1 MQDKSSATLTANPLI
16 EDTLTHGLVLPPKG
30 YCFHCGDLVPSPPFY
45 SEVLG
50 EQREMCCLGCQ
61 LASQS
66 IVEAGLEQYYLDR
79 SEINRTASLP
89 AELTRLQAYDHDDI
103 KSQFVYHD
111 EGQSVAELSVNN
123 LRCAACTWLIESRL
137 NELEGVSGC
146 QVNLTNQRMRV
157 IWDETQLPISEILAT
172 INQIGY
178 EAKPYRQ
185 DSHEAMLARHNK
197 TMLLR
202 LGIAALGAMQSMM
215 FAVAIYFGEY
225 GEMLL
230 SQRDFLRWVSLFVS
244 IPVFFYAGIPFFT
257 SAWSAIK
264 IRQVNMDVPVS
275 IALIVTFFA
284 SLYATLT
291 GYGHTY
297 YDSVSMFIFFL
308 LAGRYIEHN
317 ARLKAA
323 AMANDLIVLEPVLVQ
338 RVAHDEQAAEQVL
351 TVLASNTQWKANS
364 PEPLPNSPEP
374 LSNSTEPT
382 SNLAALNP
390 SAIDASN
397 QAMMVVNELPAPIKQ
412 VTSSVAIKLYQ
423 SLFDSASGAD
433 GDNRQHIGRAKRK
446 ITDEITDKTA
456 DEMITAQSL
465 RVGDIV
471 MIAAGSEIISD
482 GILLSPNA
490 TVSQSL
496 LTGEGDLIV
505 KQQGDYIVGGSQNDS
520 QPFYMLVTALAKDS
534 QIGLI
539 DRLMNRA
546 MSEKP
551 KIAQKADEL
560 ARWFVAR
567 ILVLSVL
574 VFIGWYIV
582 DPSQAI
588 WATVA
593 VLVATCPC
601 ALSLATPIA
610 LTVATNRLASY
621 GFLTTRGH
629 TLQTLAEITHVAF
642 DKTGTLTYGQPNLL
656 QIEKVGVDFSG
667 ATDHNHSADVPLE
680 IATDFADI
688 SSFESDIAVNS
699 LTAAAQ
705 LASYSADEL
714 LAIAAALEVGSRH
727 PVAHALLTAA
737 YQMHLPVTQERIS
750 YPAGGV
756 QAVVTLYSAN
766 SLESTGSSIESDN
779 LEEAHRLVFRI
790 GHYEFATGK
799 EAEDGA
805 EQTIPSSIEP
815 LNSLQGK
822 KGPDLIAH
830 RASSAVVLSVQVSD
844 KASSLNESQWQPLAY
859 FYFNDSVR
867 QDAKALIDQLTDKQ
881 LIPVML
887 TGDPSP
893 QALVLAEQLGIEQ
906 AYNGLSPEDKVHHIQ
921 KLQAQGARVLM
932 VGDGINDA
940 PVLAAA
946 DVSSSI
952 AGAAD
957 LAQVSSDSIILNGQI
972 GAIADAKRIADKTN
986 RIIKQNFNWA
996 LIYNG
1001 LVLIPAILGYVPPWL
1016 AAIGMSL
1023 SSLLV
1028 VLNALRLKLA

>member
-1 MQDKSSATLTANPLI
+1 MSNVPSSMASTTSQHYEDNSII
-16 EDTLTHGLVLPPKG
+16 EGLVLPLAG
-30 YCFHCGDLVPSPPFY
+30 HCFHCGDPVPQPPFHAKI
-45 SEVLG
+45 LG
-50 EQREMCCLGCQ
+50 KPREMCCMGCQ

-89 AELTRLQAYDHDDI
+89 TQLTRLEAYDHDEI
-103 KSQFVYHD
+103 KSQFVYAQD
-111 EGQSVAELSVNN
+111 GLSVAELSVNN

-137 NELEGVSGC
+137 DELEGISKC

-157 IWDETQLPISEILAT
+157 IWSEDKLPISRILAV
-172 INQIGY
+172 INEIGY

-185 DSHEAMLARHNK
+185 DTHEAMLARHNNQ
-197 TMLLR
+197 MLIR
-202 LGIAALGAMQSMM
+202 LGIAALGSMQAMMY
-215 FAVAIYFGEY
+215 AVAIYFGEY
-225 GEMLL
+225 SDMLIF
-230 SQRDFLRWVSLFVS
+230 QRDFLRWVSLFVS
-244 IPVFFYAGIPFFT
+244 TPVFFYAGIPFFT
-257 SAWSAIK
+257 SAWSAIRA
-264 IRQVNMDVPVS
+264 RQVNMDVPVS

-284 SLYATLT
+284 SLYATIT
-291 GYGHTY
+291 GQGETY

-323 AMANDLIVLEPVLVQ
+323 TMANDLVVVEPVLVQ
-338 RVAHDEQAAEQVL
+338 KIAEDKEAAELILQQLKKNELEKTAENEDVSNQV
-351 TVLASNTQWKANS
+351 
-364 PEPLPNSPEP
+364 
-374 LSNSTEPT
+374 
-382 SNLAALNP
+382 SNLDTNEASTSANPTPNFMQSMDANVHRLTSKIAQDWQLARTQQSALP
-390 SAIDASN
+390 TA
-397 QAMMVVNELPAPIKQ
+397 
-412 VTSSVAIKLYQ
+412 
-423 SLFDSASGAD
+423 
-433 GDNRQHIGRAKRK
+433 
-446 ITDEITDKTA
+446 A
-456 DEMITAQSL
+456 DEAKEKQMVTAHSL
-465 RVGDIV
+465 QVGDIILV
-471 MIAAGSEIISD
+471 EAGSEIISD
-482 GILLSPNA
+482 GILLSQTA

-496 LTGEGDLIV
+496 LTGEGDLII
-505 KQQGDYIVGGSQNDS
+505 KSQGDYIVGGAQNDS
-520 QPFYMLVTALAKDS
+520 QPFEMLVTALPADS

-551 KIAQKADEL
+551 KLAQQADKL

-642 DKTGTLTYGQPNLL
+642 DKTGTLTYGKPNLL
-656 QIEKVGVDFSG
+656 NIELLKDNDIAT
-667 ATDHNHSADVPLE
+667 ATDEQKD
-680 IATDFADI
+680 T
-688 SSFESDIAVNS
+688 
-699 LTAAAQ
+699 
-705 LASYSADEL
+705 L

-727 PVAHALLTAA
+727 PIAHALLTAA
-737 YQMHLPVTQERIS
+737 YQLHLPSTQALQH

-756 QAVVTLYSAN
+756 EAVIDGVLY
-766 SLESTGSSIESDN
+766 
-779 LEEAHRLVFRI
+779 RI
-790 GHYEFATGK
+790 GHVDFA
-799 EAEDGA
+799 
-805 EQTIPSSIEP
+805 
-815 LNSLQGK
+815 LNDTDNDMVI
-822 KGPDLIAH
+822 DLVSQ
-830 RASSAVVLSVQVSD
+830 RASSAVVLSCQQNDSVT
-844 KASSLNESQWQPLAY
+844 WQALAC
-859 FYFNDSVR
+859 FYFNDKVR
-867 QDAKALIDQLTDKQ
+867 DSAKAMLDTLKELGIET
-881 LIPVML
+881 VML

-893 QALVLAEQLGIEQ
+893 QALVLAESLGMHS
-906 AYNGLSPEDKVHHIQ
+906 AYNGLSPTDKVTHIQ
-921 KLQAQGARVLM
+921 KLQAEGGVVLM

-946 DVSSSI
+946 DVSTSI

-972 GAIADAKRIADKTN
+972 DAITAAKSISDKTE
-986 RIIKQNFNWA
+986 RIIKQNFRWA

-1001 LVLIPAILGYVPPWL
+1001 SVLIPAALGYVPPWL

-1023 SSLLV
+1023 SSLFV
-1028 VLNALRLKLA
+1028 VLNALRLKRA

>member
-1 MQDKSSATLTANPLI
+1 MSNVPSSMASTTSQHYEDNSII
-16 EDTLTHGLVLPPKG
+16 EGLVLPLAG
-30 YCFHCGDLVPSPPFY
+30 HCFHCGDPVPQPPFHAKI
-45 SEVLG
+45 LG
-50 EQREMCCLGCQ
+50 KLREMCCMGCQ

-89 AELTRLQAYDHDDI
+89 TQLTRLEAYDHDEI
-103 KSQFVYHD
+103 KSQFVYAQD
-111 EGQSVAELSVNN
+111 GLSVAELSVNN

-137 NELEGVSGC
+137 DELEGISKC

-157 IWDETQLPISEILAT
+157 IWNEDKLPISRILAT
-172 INQIGY
+172 INEIGY

-185 DSHEAMLARHNK
+185 DTHEAMLARHNNQ
-197 TMLLR
+197 MLIR
-202 LGIAALGAMQSMM
+202 LGIAALGSMQAMMY
-215 FAVAIYFGEY
+215 AVAIYFGEY
-225 GEMLL
+225 SDMLIF
-230 SQRDFLRWVSLFVS
+230 QRDFLRWVSLFVS
-244 IPVFFYAGIPFFT
+244 TPVFFYAGIPFFT
-257 SAWSAIK
+257 SAWSAIRA
-264 IRQVNMDVPVS
+264 RQVNMDVPVS

-284 SLYATLT
+284 SLYATIT
-291 GYGHTY
+291 GQGETY

-323 AMANDLIVLEPVLVQ
+323 TMANDLVVVEPVLVQ
-338 RVAHDEQAAEQVL
+338 KIAEDKEAAALILQQLKKNELEKTAVNEDVSNQV
-351 TVLASNTQWKANS
+351 
-364 PEPLPNSPEP
+364 
-374 LSNSTEPT
+374 
-382 SNLAALNP
+382 SNLDTREASTSANP
-390 SAIDASN
+390 TPNFMQSMDANVHQLTSKIAQDWQRTRTQKSAIS
-397 QAMMVVNELPAPIKQ
+397 
-412 VTSSVAIKLYQ
+412 T
-423 SLFDSASGAD
+423 
-433 GDNRQHIGRAKRK
+433 
-446 ITDEITDKTA
+446 TA
-456 DEMITAQSL
+456 DEAKEKKMVTAHSL
-465 RVGDIV
+465 QVGDIILV
-471 MIAAGSEIISD
+471 EAGSEIISD
-482 GILLSPNA
+482 GILLSQIA

-496 LTGEGDLIV
+496 LTGEGDLII
-505 KQQGDYIVGGSQNDS
+505 KSQGDYIVGGAQNDS
-520 QPFYMLVTALAKDS
+520 QPFEMLVTALPADS

-551 KIAQKADEL
+551 KLAQQADKL

-642 DKTGTLTYGQPNLL
+642 DKTGTLTYGKPNLL
-656 QIEKVGVDFSG
+656 NIELLKDNDIAT
-667 ATDHNHSADVPLE
+667 ATDEQKD
-680 IATDFADI
+680 T
-688 SSFESDIAVNS
+688 
-699 LTAAAQ
+699 
-705 LASYSADEL
+705 L

-727 PVAHALLTAA
+727 PIAYALLTAA
-737 YQMHLPVTQERIS
+737 YQLHLPSTQALQH

-756 QAVVTLYSAN
+756 EAMIDGVLY
-766 SLESTGSSIESDN
+766 
-779 LEEAHRLVFRI
+779 RI
-790 GHYEFATGK
+790 GHVDFA
-799 EAEDGA
+799 
-805 EQTIPSSIEP
+805 
-815 LNSLQGK
+815 LNDADNDMVI
-822 KGPDLIAH
+822 DLLSQ
-830 RASSAVVLSVQVSD
+830 RASSAVVLSCQQNDSFT
-844 KASSLNESQWQPLAY
+844 WQALAC
-859 FYFNDSVR
+859 FYFNDKVR
-867 QDAKALIDQLTDKQ
+867 DSAKAMLDTLKELGIET
-881 LIPVML
+881 VML

-893 QALVLAEQLGIEQ
+893 QALVLAESLGMHS
-906 AYNGLSPEDKVHHIQ
+906 AYNGLSPTDKVTHIQ
-921 KLQAQGARVLM
+921 KLQAQGGVVLM

-946 DVSSSI
+946 DVSTSI

-972 GAIADAKRIADKTN
+972 DAITAAKRISDKTE
-986 RIIKQNFNWA
+986 RIIKQNFRWA

-1001 LVLIPAILGYVPPWL
+1001 SVLIPAALGYVPPWL

-1023 SSLLV
+1023 SSLFV
-1028 VLNALRLKLA
+1028 VLNALRLKRA

>member
-1 MQDKSSATLTANPLI
+1 MSNVPSSMASTTSHHYEDNSII
-16 EDTLTHGLVLPPKG
+16 EGLVLPLAG
-30 YCFHCGDLVPSPPFY
+30 HCFHCGDPVPQPPFY
-45 SEVLG
+45 AEILG
-50 EQREMCCLGCQ
+50 KPREMCCMGCQ

-89 AELTRLQAYDHDDI
+89 TQLTRLEAYDHDEI
-103 KSQFVYHD
+103 KSQFVYAQD
-111 EGQSVAELSVNN
+111 GLSVAELSVNN

-137 NELEGVSGC
+137 DELEGVSKC

-157 IWDETQLPISEILAT
+157 IWDEDKLPISRILAV
-172 INQIGY
+172 INEIGY

-185 DSHEAMLARHNK
+185 DTHEAMLARHNNQ
-197 TMLLR
+197 MLIR
-202 LGIAALGAMQSMM
+202 LGIAALGSMQAMMY
-215 FAVAIYFGEY
+215 AVAIYFGEY
-225 GEMLL
+225 SDMLIF
-230 SQRDFLRWVSLFVS
+230 QRDFLRWVSLFVS
-244 IPVFFYAGIPFFT
+244 TPVFFYAGVPFFT
-257 SAWSAIK
+257 SAWSAIRA
-264 IRQVNMDVPVS
+264 RQVNMDVPVS

-284 SLYATLT
+284 SLYATIT
-291 GYGHTY
+291 GQGETY

-323 AMANDLIVLEPVLVQ
+323 TMANDLVVVEPVLVQ
-338 RVAHDEQAAEQVL
+338 KIAEDKQAAELILQQL
-351 TVLASNTQWKANS
+351 EKNELKKTVENQAVSN
-364 PEPLPNSPEP
+364 PV
-374 LSNSTEPT
+374 
-382 SNLAALNP
+382 SNLETNEGSVSSNP
-390 SAIDASN
+390 TPNFMQSMDANVHQLTSKIA
-397 QAMMVVNELPAPIKQ
+397 QDWQQQRARTQKSFLSTTEDETKQKQMVTAH
-412 VTSSVAIKLYQ
+412 
-423 SLFDSASGAD
+423 SL
-433 GDNRQHIGRAKRK
+433 Q
-446 ITDEITDKTA
+446 
-456 DEMITAQSL
+456 
-465 RVGDIV
+465 VGDIILV
-471 MIAAGSEIISD
+471 EAGSEIISD
-482 GILLSPNA
+482 GILLSQTA

-496 LTGEGDLIV
+496 LTGEGDLII
-505 KQQGDYIVGGSQNDS
+505 KTQGDYIVGGAQNDS
-520 QPFYMLVTALAKDS
+520 QPFEMLVTALPADS

-551 KIAQKADEL
+551 KLAQQADKL

-582 DPSQAI
+582 DPSQAL

-642 DKTGTLTYGQPNLL
+642 DKTGTLTYGKPNLL
-656 QIEKVGVDFSG
+656 NIELLKPL
-667 ATDHNHSADVPLE
+667 NPNENEHSDR
-680 IATDFADI
+680 FA
-688 SSFESDIAVNS
+688 S
-699 LTAAAQ
+699 LAPAEKKDT
-705 LASYSADEL
+705 L

-727 PVAHALLTAA
+727 PIAHALLTAA
-737 YQMHLPVTQERIS
+737 YQLHLPTTEALQH

-756 QAVVTLYSAN
+756 EAMIDGILY
-766 SLESTGSSIESDN
+766 
-779 LEEAHRLVFRI
+779 RI
-790 GHYEFATGK
+790 GHVDFA
-799 EAEDGA
+799 
-805 EQTIPSSIEP
+805 
-815 LNSLQGK
+815 LNDDNNDMVI
-822 KGPDLIAH
+822 DLAAQ
-830 RASSAVVLSVQVSD
+830 RASSAVVLS
-844 KASSLNESQWQPLAY
+844 SQQKDSVTWHALAC
-859 FYFNDSVR
+859 FYFNDKVR
-867 QDAKALIDQLTDKQ
+867 DSAKSMIDTLKE
-881 LIPVML
+881 LGVESIML

-893 QALVLAEQLGIEQ
+893 QALVLAESLGMHA
-906 AYNGLSPEDKVHHIQ
+906 AYNGLSPTDKVNHIQ
-921 KLQAQGARVLM
+921 KLQAEGSIVLM

-946 DVSSSI
+946 DVSTSI

-972 GAIADAKRIADKTN
+972 DAITAAKRIADKTE
-986 RIIKQNFNWA
+986 RIIKQNFRWA

-1001 LVLIPAILGYVPPWL
+1001 SVLIPAALGYVPPWL

-1028 VLNALRLKLA
+1028 VLNTLRLKRA

>member
-1 MQDKSSATLTANPLI
+1 MSSASSSISSTTSY
-16 EDTLTHGLVLPPKG
+16 EDNSITEGLVLPLAG
-30 YCFHCGDLVPSPPFY
+30 HCFHCGDPVPQPPFY
-45 SEVLG
+45 AEILG
-50 EQREMCCLGCQ
+50 KSREMCCMGCQ
-61 LASQS
+61 LAAQS

-89 AELTRLQAYDHDDI
+89 TQLTRLEAYDHDEI
-103 KSQFVYHD
+103 KSQFVYAQD
-111 EGQSVAELSVNN
+111 GLSVAELSVNN

-137 NELEGVSGC
+137 DELDGISKC

-157 IWDETQLPISEILAT
+157 IWDETKLPISRILAV
-172 INQIGY
+172 INEIGY

-185 DSHEAMLARHNK
+185 DTHEAMLARHNNQ
-197 TMLLR
+197 MLLR
-202 LGIAALGAMQSMM
+202 LGIAALGSMQAMMY
-215 FAVAIYFGEY
+215 AVAIYFGEY
-225 GEMLL
+225 SDMLIF
-230 SQRDFLRWVSLFVS
+230 QRDFLRWVSLFVS
-244 IPVFFYAGIPFFT
+244 TPVFFYAGIPFFT
-257 SAWSAIK
+257 SAWSAVRA
-264 IRQVNMDVPVS
+264 RQVNMDVPVS

-284 SLYATLT
+284 SLYATIT
-291 GYGHTY
+291 GQGETY

-323 AMANDLIVLEPVLVQ
+323 TMANDLVVVEPVLVQ
-338 RVAHDEQAAEQVL
+338 KVAEDQEA
-351 TVLASNTQWKANS
+351 
-364 PEPLPNSPEP
+364 
-374 LSNSTEPT
+374 
-382 SNLAALNP
+382 AALILKMLAENELELNEVKEGF
-390 SAIDASN
+390 IVQTNDL
-397 QAMMVVNELPAPIKQ
+397 VVNEAINELDARNLSSLKPKSTPDFMKRIDANVHKLTTRIAQDWQQTCNQRLDLSKLKDEAEEKQ
-412 VTSSVAIKLYQ
+412 MVTAH
-423 SLFDSASGAD
+423 SL
-433 GDNRQHIGRAKRK
+433 Q
-446 ITDEITDKTA
+446 
-456 DEMITAQSL
+456 
-465 RVGDIV
+465 VGDIIMV
-471 MIAAGSEIISD
+471 EAGSEIISD
-482 GILLSPNA
+482 GILLSPTA

-505 KQQGDYIVGGSQNDS
+505 KAQGDYIVGGAQNDS
-520 QPFYMLVTALAKDS
+520 QPFEMLVTALPQDS

-551 KIAQKADEL
+551 KLAQQADKL

-567 ILVLSVL
+567 ILVLSAL

-610 LTVATNRLASY
+610 LTVSTNRLASY

-642 DKTGTLTYGQPNLL
+642 DKTGTLTYGKPNLL
-656 QIEKVGVDFSG
+656 NIELLD
-667 ATDHNHSADVPLE
+667 SASQNETYNLELAEQKDDV
-680 IATDFADI
+680 
-688 SSFESDIAVNS
+688 
-699 LTAAAQ
+699 
-705 LASYSADEL
+705 

-727 PVAHALLTAA
+727 PIAHALLTAA
-737 YQMHLPVTQERIS
+737 YQLHLPSTQVLQH

-756 QAVVTLYSAN
+756 EAMIDGVLY
-766 SLESTGSSIESDN
+766 
-779 LEEAHRLVFRI
+779 RI
-790 GHYEFATGK
+790 GHVDFALDRINN
-799 EAEDGA
+799 E
-805 EQTIPSSIEP
+805 SSTTLIDEP
-815 LNSLQGK
+815 VI
-822 KGPDLIAH
+822 DLVAH
-830 RASSAVVLSVQVSD
+830 RASSAVVLSCQQDGSNV
-844 KASSLNESQWQPLAY
+844 WQALAC
-859 FYFNDSVR
+859 FYFNDKVR
-867 QDAKALIDQLTDKQ
+867 DSAKSMLDTLKG
-881 LIPVML
+881 LGLESVML

-893 QALVLAEQLGIEQ
+893 QALVMAESLGMQ
-906 AYNGLSPEDKVHHIQ
+906 SAHNGLSPTDKVNHIQ
-921 KLQAQGARVLM
+921 AMQAKGAVVLM

-946 DVSSSI
+946 DVSTSI

-972 GAIADAKRIADKTN
+972 EAITAAKRIANKTE
-986 RIIKQNFNWA
+986 RIIKQNFRWA

-1001 LVLIPAILGYVPPWL
+1001 SVLIPAALGYVPPWL

-1028 VLNALRLKLA
+1028 VLNALRLKRA

>member
-1 MQDKSSATLTANPLI
+1 MSSIPSPMPSTSTASSN
-16 EDTLTHGLVLPPKG
+16 THTHYQNNSIIDGLVLPLAG
-30 YCFHCGDLVPSPPFY
+30 HCFHCGDPVPQPPFY
-45 SEVLG
+45 SDILG
-50 EQREMCCLGCQ
+50 QSREMCCMGCQ

-89 AELTRLQAYDHDDI
+89 LQLTRLEAYDHDEI
-103 KSQFVYHD
+103 KSQFVYAQD
-111 EGQSVAELSVNN
+111 GMSVAELSVNN

-137 NELEGVSGC
+137 DELDGIDKC

-157 IWDETQLPISEILAT
+157 IWDESKLPISRILAV
-172 INQIGY
+172 INEIGY

-185 DSHEAMLARHNK
+185 DTHEAMLARHNNQ
-197 TMLLR
+197 MLIR
-202 LGIAALGAMQSMM
+202 LGIAALGSMQAMMY
-215 FAVAIYFGEY
+215 AVAIYFGEY
-225 GEMLL
+225 SDMLIF
-230 SQRDFLRWVSLFVS
+230 QRDFLRWVSLFVS
-244 IPVFFYAGIPFFT
+244 TPVFFYAGIPFFT
-257 SAWSAIK
+257 SAWSAIRA
-264 IRQVNMDVPVS
+264 RQVNMDVPVS

-284 SLYATLT
+284 SLFATIT
-291 GYGHTY
+291 GQGETY

-323 AMANDLIVLEPVLVQ
+323 TMANDLVVVEPVLVQ
-338 RVAHDEQAAEQVL
+338 KIAEDKKAADSILQLLGQNSVQKNALNQENEESANKVSEVAVNDISSQNIASATPSFMQSMDANVHQL
-351 TVLASNTQWKANS
+351 TSRIAQEWQRTRQQRLAVSNTNDETKEKQ
-364 PEPLPNSPEP
+364 
-374 LSNSTEPT
+374 
-382 SNLAALNP
+382 
-390 SAIDASN
+390 
-397 QAMMVVNELPAPIKQ
+397 MVTAH
-412 VTSSVAIKLYQ
+412 
-423 SLFDSASGAD
+423 SL
-433 GDNRQHIGRAKRK
+433 Q
-446 ITDEITDKTA
+446 
-456 DEMITAQSL
+456 
-465 RVGDIV
+465 VGDIIMV
-471 MIAAGSEIISD
+471 EAGSEIISD
-482 GILLSPNA
+482 GILLSSTA

-496 LTGEGDLIV
+496 LTGEGDLII
-505 KQQGDYIVGGSQNDS
+505 KTQGDYIVGGAQNDS
-520 QPFYMLVTALAKDS
+520 QPFEMLVTALPEDS

-551 KIAQKADEL
+551 KLAQQADKL

-642 DKTGTLTYGQPNLL
+642 DKTGTLTYGKPNLL
-656 QIEKVGVDFSG
+656 NIDLLAANDATADTNDEKD
-667 ATDHNHSADVPLE
+667 N
-680 IATDFADI
+680 
-688 SSFESDIAVNS
+688 
-699 LTAAAQ
+699 
-705 LASYSADEL
+705 L

-727 PVAHALLTAA
+727 PIAHALLTAA
-737 YQMHLPVTQERIS
+737 YQLHLPATQALQH

-756 QAVVTLYSAN
+756 EAMIDGVLY
-766 SLESTGSSIESDN
+766 
-779 LEEAHRLVFRI
+779 RI
-790 GHYEFATGK
+790 GHADFALDKTN
-799 EAEDGA
+799 DD
-805 EQTIPSSIEP
+805 
-815 LNSLQGK
+815 NH
-822 KGPDLIAH
+822 DLVIDLVTE
-830 RASSAVVLSVQVSD
+830 RASSAVVLSCQ
-844 KASSLNESQWQPLAY
+844 KNESASWQALAC
-859 FYFNDSVR
+859 FYFNDKVR
-867 QDAKALIDQLTDKQ
+867 DSAKSMLDTLKELGIES
-881 LIPVML
+881 IML

-893 QALVLAEQLGIEQ
+893 QALVMAESLGMQ
-906 AYNGLSPEDKVHHIQ
+906 SAYNGLSPTDKVNHIQ
-921 KLQAQGARVLM
+921 QLQAKGAVVLM

-946 DVSSSI
+946 DVSTSI

-972 GAIADAKRIADKTN
+972 EAIIAAKRIADKTK
-986 RIIKQNFNWA
+986 RIIKQNLRWA

-1001 LVLIPAILGYVPPWL
+1001 SVLIPAALGYVPPWL

-1023 SSLLV
+1023 SSLFV
-1028 VLNALRLKLA
+1028 VLNALRLKRA

>member
-1 MQDKSSATLTANPLI
+1 MSSIPSPMPQASPTSSNTNAYHHDNSI
-16 EDTLTHGLVLPPKG
+16 IDGLVLPLAG
-30 YCFHCGDLVPSPPFY
+30 HCFHCGDPVPQPPFHT
-45 SEVLG
+45 EILG
-50 EQREMCCLGCQ
+50 KSREMCCMGCQ

-89 AELTRLQAYDHDDI
+89 TQMTRLEAYDHEEI
-103 KSQFVYHD
+103 KSQFVYAQD
-111 EGQSVAELSVNN
+111 GMSVAELSVNN

-137 NELEGVSGC
+137 DELDGISKC

-157 IWDETQLPISEILAT
+157 IWDESKLPISRILAV
-172 INQIGY
+172 INEIGY

-185 DSHEAMLARHNK
+185 DTHEAMLARHNNQ
-197 TMLLR
+197 MLIR
-202 LGIAALGAMQSMM
+202 LGIAALGSMQAMMY
-215 FAVAIYFGEY
+215 AVAIYFGEY
-225 GEMLL
+225 SDMLIF
-230 SQRDFLRWVSLFVS
+230 QRDFLRWVSLFVS
-244 IPVFFYAGIPFFT
+244 TPVFFYAGVPFFT
-257 SAWSAIK
+257 SAWSAIRA
-264 IRQVNMDVPVS
+264 RQVNMDVPVS

-284 SLYATLT
+284 SLYATIS
-291 GYGHTY
+291 GQGETY

-323 AMANDLIVLEPVLVQ
+323 TMANDLVVVEPVLVQ
-338 RVAHDEQAAEQVL
+338 KIAEDKEAAERILQQLEKNALEKNGLDESSEQAANQVNN
-351 TVLASNTQWKANS
+351 A
-364 PEPLPNSPEP
+364 
-374 LSNSTEPT
+374 
-382 SNLAALNP
+382 
-390 SAIDASN
+390 AIDNVNTSPKSMPDFMKGMDANIHQLTTRIAQDWQQLNRKQSKLEKIE
-397 QAMMVVNELPAPIKQ
+397 QAVEEKQMVTAH
-412 VTSSVAIKLYQ
+412 
-423 SLFDSASGAD
+423 SL
-433 GDNRQHIGRAKRK
+433 Q
-446 ITDEITDKTA
+446 
-456 DEMITAQSL
+456 
-465 RVGDIV
+465 VGDIIMV
-471 MIAAGSEIISD
+471 EAGSEIISD
-482 GILLSPNA
+482 GILLSSTA

-496 LTGEGDLIV
+496 LTGEGDLII
-505 KQQGDYIVGGSQNDS
+505 KSQGDYIVGGAQNDS
-520 QPFYMLVTALAKDS
+520 QPFEMLVTALPEDS

-551 KIAQKADEL
+551 KIAQQADKL

-642 DKTGTLTYGQPNLL
+642 DKTGTLTYGKPNLL
-656 QIEKVGVDFSG
+656 NIELLT
-667 ATDHNHSADVPLE
+667 ATDETADVNE
-680 IATDFADI
+680 QKDR
-688 SSFESDIAVNS
+688 
-699 LTAAAQ
+699 
-705 LASYSADEL
+705 L

-727 PVAHALLTAA
+727 PIAHALLTAA
-737 YQMHLPVTQERIS
+737 YQLHLPATQALQY

-756 QAVVTLYSAN
+756 EATIDGVLY
-766 SLESTGSSIESDN
+766 
-779 LEEAHRLVFRI
+779 RI
-790 GHYEFATGK
+790 GHADFALDKANHNTDINDDLVIDLV
-799 EAEDGA
+799 AE
-805 EQTIPSSIEP
+805 
-815 LNSLQGK
+815 
-822 KGPDLIAH
+822 
-830 RASSAVVLSVQVSD
+830 RASSAVVLSYQ
-844 KASSLNESQWQPLAY
+844 KPESVAWQALGC
-859 FYFNDSVR
+859 FYFNDKVR
-867 QDAKALIDQLTDKQ
+867 DSAQPMLNKLKEMGIEA
-881 LIPVML
+881 VML

-893 QALVLAEQLGIEQ
+893 QALAMADGLGMKS
-906 AYNGLSPEDKVHHIQ
+906 AYNGLSPTDKVNHIQ
-921 KLQAQGARVLM
+921 KLQAQGAVVLM

-946 DVSSSI
+946 DVSTSI

-972 GAIADAKRIADKTN
+972 DGITAAKRIADKTK
-986 RIIKQNFNWA
+986 RIIKQNLRWA

-1001 LVLIPAILGYVPPWL
+1001 SVLIPAALGYVPPWL

-1023 SSLLV
+1023 SSLFV
-1028 VLNALRLKLA
+1028 VLNALRLKHS

>member
-1 MQDKSSATLTANPLI
+1 MSNVPSSMASTTSQHYEDNSII
-16 EDTLTHGLVLPPKG
+16 EGLVLPLAG
-30 YCFHCGDLVPSPPFY
+30 HCFHCGDPVPQPPFHAKI
-45 SEVLG
+45 LG
-50 EQREMCCLGCQ
+50 KPREMCCMGCQ

-89 AELTRLQAYDHDDI
+89 TQLTRLEAYDHDEI
-103 KSQFVYHD
+103 KSQFVYAQD
-111 EGQSVAELSVNN
+111 GLSVAELSVNN

-137 NELEGVSGC
+137 DELEGISKC

-157 IWDETQLPISEILAT
+157 IWNEDKLPISRILAT
-172 INQIGY
+172 INEIGY

-185 DSHEAMLARHNK
+185 DTHEAMLARHNNQ
-197 TMLLR
+197 MLIR
-202 LGIAALGAMQSMM
+202 LGIAALGSMQAMMY
-215 FAVAIYFGEY
+215 AVAIYFGEY
-225 GEMLL
+225 SDMLIF
-230 SQRDFLRWVSLFVS
+230 QRDFLRWVSLFVS
-244 IPVFFYAGIPFFT
+244 TPVFFYAGIPFFT
-257 SAWSAIK
+257 SAWSAIRA
-264 IRQVNMDVPVS
+264 RQVNMDVPVS

-284 SLYATLT
+284 SLYATIT
-291 GYGHTY
+291 GQGETY

-323 AMANDLIVLEPVLVQ
+323 TMANDLVVVEPVLVQ
-338 RVAHDEQAAEQVL
+338 KIAEDKEAAALILQQLKKNKLEKTAVNEDVSNQV
-351 TVLASNTQWKANS
+351 
-364 PEPLPNSPEP
+364 
-374 LSNSTEPT
+374 
-382 SNLAALNP
+382 SNLDTREASTSANP
-390 SAIDASN
+390 TPNFMQSMDANVHQLTSKIAQDWQRTRTQKSAIS
-397 QAMMVVNELPAPIKQ
+397 
-412 VTSSVAIKLYQ
+412 T
-423 SLFDSASGAD
+423 
-433 GDNRQHIGRAKRK
+433 
-446 ITDEITDKTA
+446 TA
-456 DEMITAQSL
+456 DEAKEKQMVTAHSL
-465 RVGDIV
+465 QVGDIILV
-471 MIAAGSEIISD
+471 EAGYEIISD
-482 GILLSPNA
+482 GILLSQTA

-496 LTGEGDLIV
+496 LTGEGDLII
-505 KQQGDYIVGGSQNDS
+505 KSQGDYIVGGAQNDS
-520 QPFYMLVTALAKDS
+520 QPFEMLVTALPADS

-551 KIAQKADEL
+551 KLAQQADKL

-642 DKTGTLTYGQPNLL
+642 DKTGTLTYGKPNLL
-656 QIEKVGVDFSG
+656 NIELLKDNDIAT
-667 ATDHNHSADVPLE
+667 ATDEQKD
-680 IATDFADI
+680 T
-688 SSFESDIAVNS
+688 
-699 LTAAAQ
+699 
-705 LASYSADEL
+705 L

-727 PVAHALLTAA
+727 PIAYALLTAA
-737 YQMHLPVTQERIS
+737 YQLHLPSTQALQH

-756 QAVVTLYSAN
+756 EAMIDGVLY
-766 SLESTGSSIESDN
+766 
-779 LEEAHRLVFRI
+779 RI
-790 GHYEFATGK
+790 GHVDFA
-799 EAEDGA
+799 
-805 EQTIPSSIEP
+805 
-815 LNSLQGK
+815 LNDADNDMVI
-822 KGPDLIAH
+822 DLLSQ
-830 RASSAVVLSVQVSD
+830 RASSAVVLSCQQNDSFT
-844 KASSLNESQWQPLAY
+844 WQALAC
-859 FYFNDSVR
+859 FYFNDKVR
-867 QDAKALIDQLTDKQ
+867 DSAKAMLDTLKELGIET
-881 LIPVML
+881 VML

-893 QALVLAEQLGIEQ
+893 QALVLAESLGMHS
-906 AYNGLSPEDKVHHIQ
+906 AYNGLSPTDKVTHIQ
-921 KLQAQGARVLM
+921 KLQAEGGVVLM

-946 DVSSSI
+946 DVSTSI

-972 GAIADAKRIADKTN
+972 DAITAAKRISDKTE
-986 RIIKQNFNWA
+986 RIIKQNFRWA

-1001 LVLIPAILGYVPPWL
+1001 SVLIPAALGYVPPWL

-1023 SSLLV
+1023 SSLFV
-1028 VLNALRLKLA
+1028 VLNALRLKRA